1 MTYTK
6 PDALISWVQNTHQ
19 QNTWLENEADV
30 MFTVHEAEKLLR
42 ALQASSDRHGELLCE
57 LTINEQAF
65 EAIRRQPETPAGS
78 AILPSTINLFGD
90 DDTSL
95 ACGIDEKG
103 FAARAY
109 RHWINH
115 IREKGFDAELALRCG
130 LTPQQLQMLC
140 HVLIQASYK
149 TDLQTYLARM
159 IDDLNGNPTAR
170 AYCTK
175 MVLNEFITWLG
186 YDRVAPEM
194 RPNSHIHRD
203 SVLFSP
209 LSPLL
214 REAPLAELDNQVHSN
229 IVWLGDWLI
238 ALYSRMLE
246 HHEE

>member
-6 PDALISWVQNTHQ
+6 PDALISCVQNTRQ
-19 QNTWLENEADV
+19 QNMCLENEADA

-65 EAIRRQPETPAGS
+65 EAIRLQPETPEGS

-90 DDTSL
+90 DTSL
-95 ACGIDEKG
+95 ACGVDEKG

-140 HVLIQASYK
+140 HVLIQASDK

-159 IDDLNGNPTAR
+159 IDDLKGDPIAR

-203 SVLFSP
+203 SALF
-209 LSPLL
+209 SPLL

-238 ALYSRMLE
+238 ALYNRTLE
-246 HHEE
+246 QHEE

>member
-65 EAIRRQPETPAGS
+65 EAIRRQPETPEGS

-238 ALYSRMLE
+238 ALYSRTLE

>member
-6 PDALISWVQNTHQ
+6 PDTLISWVQNTCQ
-19 QNTWLENEADV
+19 QSMWLESEADAK
-30 MFTVHEAEKLLR
+30 FTVHEAEKLLR
-42 ALQASSDRHGELLCE
+42 ALQTSSDRHGELLCE

-65 EAIRRQPETPAGS
+65 EAITLQPETRDGS

-140 HVLIQASYK
+140 HVLIQASDK
-149 TDLQTYLARM
+149 TDLQTYLASM
-159 IDDLNGNPTAR
+159 IDDLKGHPTAR

-203 SVLFSP
+203 SALF
-209 LSPLL
+209 SPLL

-238 ALYSRMLE
+238 ALYSRTLE
-246 HHEE
+246 QHEE

>member
-6 PDALISWVQNTHQ
+6 PDALISWVQNTRQ
-19 QNTWLENEADV
+19 QNTWLENEADAI
-30 MFTVHEAEKLLR
+30 FTVHEAEKLLR
-42 ALQASSDRHGELLCE
+42 ALQASSDRHGELICE

-65 EAIRRQPETPAGS
+65 EAIRLQPETQEGS

-159 IDDLNGNPTAR
+159 IDDLKGHPIAR

-203 SVLFSP
+203 SALF
-209 LSPLL
+209 SPLL

-238 ALYSRMLE
+238 ALYSRTLE
-246 HHEE
+246 QH